1 MKKMLI
7 VVFLAILFGGVC
19 SFMIFRTLVKADN
32 AYEEFVAFQIGVY
45 TDYDNAVKVADRNNG
60 IVVEDGY
67 FRVYVTFLRNEESI
81 LKMEKYFS
89 EIGLNYYKKEILI
102 DKKFGDD
109 IYTYEDMILKSSS
122 DTFNTINKEILKVFE
137 DYN

>member
-19 SFMIFRTLVKADN
+19 SFMIFRNLVKADN

-109 IYTYEDMILKSSS
+109 IYTYEDIILKSSS

>member
-32 AYEEFVAFQIGVY
+32 AYEKFVAFQIGVY

>member
-60 IVVEDGY
+60 VVVEDGY

-122 DTFNTINKEILKVFE
+122 DTFNTINKEILRVFE

>member
-109 IYTYEDMILKSSS
+109 IYTFEDMILKSSS

>member
-109 IYTYEDMILKSSS
+109 LYTYEDMILKSSS

>member
-109 IYTYEDMILKSSS
+109 IYTYEDMILKSS
-122 DTFNTINKEILKVFE
+122 ILDKSYIVQE
-137 DYN
+137 Y